1 MYIVLHFFNSHRNPH
16 YRSAQMHSHLI
27 SPSSCQYSRSLSR
40 SVNSQSLDEW
50 VDVGEVEGSDVW
62 VLASESDEHGA
73 VDNWVTFVDIAGR
86 LVSET
91 LVVTSDGQLSVGSVQ
106 LASPKDP
113 LGCSVL
119 GDGADVGNVRV
130 VGADSLA
137 RQVPSKVDLLTREAQ
152 RLRSVTGDGR
162 TTAVASD
169 VQVDA
174 ALVLRDVGD
183 GRVGSAVANALVV
196 GGIVGGPAVGV
207 RLVHDVKSWEVLPRD
222 TGVVLGARRD
232 VRSEES
238 PGPGLGDTGL
248 EPDRHR
254 RESKQLSEDHLL
266 SGLRVDTLLKE
277 SRNLTRI
284 EVGVEAKH
292 ARLAEP
298 GKDLVEVDELAGSG
312 VWVVVSAL
320 LGGSLAEHVGEE
332 GGVASLLLGHEAN
345 DVDSLSA
352 EAYRSEILV
361 RESRETVVEAVKLD
375 PLLVKGKHDRLVVKV
390 RLDHVPRGSTVGTK
404 TTSGLVWNRLGLL
417 ELAVGI
423 VVGSSWSRAKVG
435 DGLHHGVGGDGTGSG
450 GNTIVGAV
458 GGEASGVAGDARGT
472 WVGWCLGLNS
482 ADDRVRTEGGRQVGQ
497 RLRGV

>member
-1 MYIVLHFFNSHRNPH
+1 MLPIQLVDSIRRLSG
-16 YRSAQMHSHLI
+16 LE
-27 SPSSCQYSRSLSR
+27 YSERL
-40 SVNSQSLDEW
+40 
-50 VDVGEVEGSDVW
+50 DVGVDIAKVERSDVG
-62 VLASESDEHGA
+62 VLAGKSDEHGT
-73 VDNWVTFVDIAGR
+73 VDDWVTLVNITGR
-86 LVSET
+86 VVREALV
-91 LVVTSDGQLSVGSVQ
+91 LTSDGQLSVGGVQ
-106 LASPKDP
+106 LAGPEYP
-113 LGCSVL
+113 LGCSVP
-119 GDGADVGNVRV
+119 GDRADVGNVRV

-152 RLRSVTGDGR
+152 RLRSVAGDGR
-162 TTAVASD
+162 TTAVAGD

-174 ALVLRDVGD
+174 ALILRDVGD
-183 GRVGSAVANALVV
+183 GRVGSAVADALVV
-196 GGIVGGPAVGV
+196 GGVVGGPAVGV
-207 RLVHDVKSWEVLPRD
+207 RLVHDVKSWEILPRD

-238 PGPGLGDTGL
+238 PSPRLGDTGL

-266 SGLRVDTLLKE
+266 SGFRVDTLLEE

-332 GGVASLLLGHEAN
+332 GGVASLLLGHEAD
-345 DVDSLSA
+345 DVDSLRA
-352 EAYRSEILV
+352 EADRSEILV

-375 PLLVKGKHDRLVVKV
+375 PLLVKGKHDGLVVKV
-390 RLDHVPRGSTVGTK
+390 RLDHVPRGSTVGTE

-417 ELAVGI
+417 KLAVSI
-423 VVGSSWSRAKVG
+423 VVGGSWSRAKVG
-435 DGLHHGVGGDGTGSG
+435 DGLHHGIGGHGTGGG

-472 WVGWCLGLNS
+472 WVGWCLGLDS
-482 ADDRVRTEGGRQVGQ
+482 ADDRVGTEGGRQVGQ
-497 RLRGV
+497 RLSGV